1 MSETTRRST
10 AGVGDEEAT
19 LAFVGTVRR
28 LVATTRQLDAP
39 AGVLARAAALV
50 AEAEA
55 MLAPHRHDG
64 LALQGALR
72 GPNPDFDREN
82 ADDPGTYFPYSPIVG
97 PFNPIS
103 PPVPMHL
110 DGDHMRGRTRIGAP
124 WAGPPGLVHG
134 GVVALLFDELLG
146 SVNVS
151 KGLGAMTGTLSVRYE
166 RGTPLDT
173 DLDLDAWIDRVEGRK
188 IITHGTIS
196 VDGAVTA
203 RAEGIFIRARPA

>member
-1 MSETTRRST
+1 MSDESRRST
-10 AGVGDEEAT
+10 AGIGDETAT
-19 LAFVGTVRR
+19 LAFVATLRR
-28 LVATTRQLDAP
+28 LVDTARRLDAP
-39 AGVLARAAALV
+39 ADVLARAAVLV

-55 MLAPHRHDG
+55 VLSPHRHDG

-97 PFNPIS
+97 PLNPIS
-103 PPVPMHL
+103 PPVPLHL

-173 DLDLDAWIDRVEGRK
+173 DLELDAWIDRVEGRK
-188 IITHGTIS
+188 IITHGTITA
-196 VDGAVTA
+196 GGLVTA
-203 RAEGIFIRARPA
+203 RAEGIFIRARPS

>member
-1 MSETTRRST
+1 VSDESRRST
-10 AGVGDEEAT
+10 AGIGDETAT
-19 LAFVGTVRR
+19 LAFVATLRR
-28 LVATTRQLDAP
+28 LVDTARRLDAP
-39 AGVLARAAALV
+39 ADVLARAAVLV

-55 MLAPHRHDG
+55 VLSPHRHDG

-97 PFNPIS
+97 PLNPIS
-103 PPVPMHL
+103 PPVPLHL

-173 DLDLDAWIDRVEGRK
+173 DLELDAWIDRVEGRK
-188 IITHGTIS
+188 IITHGTITA
-196 VDGAVTA
+196 GGLVTA
-203 RAEGIFIRARPA
+203 RAEGIFIRARPS